1 MQMSTPIEKI
11 PDDPRASAD
20 EDAELVQSIMA
31 DLKSQEMSDTA
42 SSVDGPQAVPAYN
55 ADDMYDSQP
64 DYDDDVDVTPPPATE
79 PSRTLWRSLW
89 LEAKEPVIVLLL
101 SVLFGLPLVDRIL
114 TRYMPRFSA
123 DGGTLNTIGVICKAI
138 VITIVFFMLKKFV
151 R

>member
-42 SSVDGPQAVPAYN
+42 SSVDSPPPQPVYS
-55 ADDMYDSQP
+55 ADDMYDTQP
-64 DYDDDVDVTPPPATE
+64 DYYDDVDALPPPAAE
-79 PSRTLWRSLW
+79 HSRTLLSRLW
-89 LEAKEPVIVLLL
+89 LEAKEPIIVLLL
-101 SVLFGLPLVDRIL
+101 SVLFGLPIVDNIL
-114 TRYMPRFSA
+114 TRYMPRFSSA
-123 DGGTLNTIGVICKAI
+123 GAGLNTIGVICKAI

>member
-1 MQMSTPIEKI
+1 MSTPIEKI

-42 SSVDGPQAVPAYN
+42 SSVESPHPPPVYS
-55 ADDMYDSQP
+55 ADDMYESEA
-64 DYDDDVDVTPPPATE
+64 DYDDADVLPPPVAE
-79 PSRTLWRSLW
+79 QSRTLLCRLW
-89 LEAKEPVIVLLL
+89 LEAKEPIIVLLL

-123 DGGTLNTIGVICKAI
+123 EGGTLNTIGVICKAI